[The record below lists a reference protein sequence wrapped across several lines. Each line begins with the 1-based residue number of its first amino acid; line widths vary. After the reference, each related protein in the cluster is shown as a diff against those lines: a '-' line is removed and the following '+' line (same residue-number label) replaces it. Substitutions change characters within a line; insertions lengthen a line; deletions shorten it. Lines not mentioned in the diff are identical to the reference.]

1 MWWPGTAE
9 LHSLIFL
16 EAKSLKPRCCQGNI
30 LSGDWRVNSFLT
42 SSVFWELPSTTSLA
56 HGHSTPIS
64 DPCSTSLLFCVSPP
78 KLPLPLIL
86 QEYMRFHFS
95 LTWMSQS
102 KLYSPFLKLNY
113 VFFHI
118 RQYSPFAV
126 ENSSHRFQGFG
137 CGLMEGR
144 ASFSPLYQP
153 K

>member
-16 EAKSLKPRCCQGNI
+16 EAKSLKSRCCQGNI

-42 SSVFWELPSTTSLA
+42 SSVFWELPARHPWLMATALQSL
-56 HGHSTPIS
+56 TPAPHHFS
-64 DPCSTSLLFCVSPP
+64 SVC
-78 KLPLPLIL
+78 LPQNFLCPLS
-86 QEYMRFHFS
+86 YKNMRFHFS

-102 KLYSPFLKLNY
+102 KLYSPFLKLKY

-118 RQYSPFAV
+118 RQYSPFAI

-144 ASFSPLYQP
+144 ESFSPLYQP

>member
-1 MWWPGTAE
+1 MVAWNSRASFSHISGGQKSEIKMLPGQ
-9 LHSLIFL
+9 HSLRGLKSKFL
-16 EAKSLKPRCCQGNI
+16 SYFFCLLG
-30 LSGDWRVNSFLT
+30 T
-42 SSVFWELPSTTSLA
+42 SSRTSLA
-56 HGHSTPIS
+56 HGHNTPIS

-78 KLPLPLIL
+78 KFPLPLIL
-86 QEYMRFHFS
+86 QEYMRFRFS

-102 KLYSPFLKLNY
+102 KLYSPFLKLKY

-118 RQYSPFAV
+118 RQYSPFAI